1 MLDVLIVVN
10 LIISNNYNNNSKAK
24 RFGAQRNID
33 TREFGDRS
41 GEQAGSGGCEPQR
54 LPGYSIAMVERA
66 NIGQWTAGVR
76 ET

>member
-24 RFGAQRNID
+24 RFGAQSNID

-41 GEQAGSGGCEPQR
+41 GEQAGSGGFEPQR
-54 LPGYSIAMVERA
+54 LPGYSSRC
-66 NIGQWTAGVR
+66 GKGKHWSTTAGLR
-76 ET
+76 